1 MTRITP
7 DPDTAP
13 QTARRNKK
21 MTRGPHFAKLI
32 AGK

>member
-1 MTRITP
+1 VTRIIP
-7 DPDTAP
+7 EPGTAP